1 MVVGEVA
8 ESTDLLVIGAG
19 PGGYAAALHA
29 ANRGIEVTLVER
41 DAVGGVC
48 LNVGCIPS
56 KTLIHAAELAEL
68 SGTTHMGVQVEANGG
83 PLSPP
88 PPCIKGTRTHVA
100 EKMLTCVPEP

>member
-8 ESTDLLVIGAG
+8 ESTDLLVIGGG

-29 ANRGIEVTLVER
+29 ARRGTEVTLIER

-56 KTLIHAAELAEL
+56 KTLIHAADLAAL
-68 SGTTHMGVQVEANGG
+68 GGSTHAGV
-83 PLSPP
+83 
-88 PPCIKGTRTHVA
+88 
-100 EKMLTCVPEP
+100 